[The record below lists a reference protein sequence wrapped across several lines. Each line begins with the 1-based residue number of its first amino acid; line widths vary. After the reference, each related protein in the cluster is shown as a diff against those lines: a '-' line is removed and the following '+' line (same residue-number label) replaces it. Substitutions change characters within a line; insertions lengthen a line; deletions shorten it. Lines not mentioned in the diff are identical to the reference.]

1 MEAGQH
7 LSVRSLGYSVNPG
20 GTQLFAVQIAFLGL
34 AWISI
39 LLRGYVRVHMLK
51 HVSLDDYLMF
61 VSVVSERFC
70 GFPIWKFPQLT
81 CRSYHLAHLY
91 GIRDHCC
98 LGHQLWRHWAAHHAN
113 NR

>member
-7 LSVRSLGYSVNPG
+7 LSGRSLGYDVNPG

-39 LLRGYVRVHMLK
+39 LLRGYVRVYMLK

-61 VSVVSERFC
+61 VSVVSE
-70 GFPIWKFPQLT
+70 KFGYLSGNSKKLT
-81 CRSYHLAHLY
+81 CR
-91 GIRDHCC
+91 RTT
-98 LGHQLWRHWAAHHAN
+98 
-113 NR
+113 